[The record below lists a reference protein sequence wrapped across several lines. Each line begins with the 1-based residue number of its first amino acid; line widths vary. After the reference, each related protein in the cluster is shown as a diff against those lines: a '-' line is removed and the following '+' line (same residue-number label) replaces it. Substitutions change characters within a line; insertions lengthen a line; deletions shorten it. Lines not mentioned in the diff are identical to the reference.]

1 MIESLNPGTILLD
14 DLKKVGWVVLKVGYN
29 IIQNCDLEN
38 VLYDLNNDNFPR
50 TFFVSIDDKER
61 QMYYK
66 LSETINKNRFD
77 NGDN

>member
-29 IIQNCDLEN
+29 IIQDCDLEN

-50 TFFVSIDDKER
+50 NVFCID
-61 QMYYK
+61 
-66 LSETINKNRFD
+66 
-77 NGDN
+77 